1 MTTTKVFDIQQAVLR
16 AKKALVR
23 VDRHEESTSSTA
35 ASTEDTFEGEE
46 DSSSSSSS
54 DAEEGAVRTAA
65 APRIISSTM
74 MNKKKHDDNDDDNDI
89 DLEQNNNNSSTIL
102 HDDNHPLFV
111 REISFKN
118 KKKTKI
124 ISCCSSNSNKSKSH
138 KTATNSTTNS
148 CMRRLVHC
156 LQDTRVPGR
165 RQDVPLV
172 QGLDRMLL
180 STVPPAAAEVIRL
193 AGWHPPRYLWYMI
206 SGALCDVVQIAT
218 LFFLHRFVVTNGTA
232 CWALG
237 FLLSIPCR
245 HTSHRYL
252 VFGDYVGGYR
262 KSLVRMYMGYSIIIV
277 LSTLFN
283 LIVSRLFPLPMSVL
297 WILTLLWTG
306 IANYFILKYFWSYG
320 SSSSSSSANAAAAAV
335 GSGGGGGP
343 NAVTGSSSSIKAK
356 TEISSSSSLL
366 NSSAVL

>member
-1 MTTTKVFDIQQAVLR
+1 MVTTKVFDIQQALLLR

-74 MNKKKHDDNDDDNDI
+74 MNKKKHDDNDDVVHI
-89 DLEQNNNNSSTIL
+89 DLEQNNNNNSSTIPR
-102 HDDNHPLFV
+102 DDHHPLFV

-124 ISCCSSNSNKSKSH
+124 ISCCSNSSKSKSH
-138 KTATNSTTNS
+138 KTATNTTNPS
-148 CMRRLVHC
+148 CTRRFVHF
-156 LQDTRVPGR
+156 LQDTRWPGR
-165 RQDVPLV
+165 RDVPLV